1 MSEIQNDTVIG
12 LLLEII
18 DKDKLEKIIAKDK
31 LRELI
36 AANNKT
42 SDAVQIINSKGQT
55 LTAHEKKRLI
65 HLALE
70 EKFKKKYPFFKI
82 KRSGQVSK

>member
-1 MSEIQNDTVIG
+1 MSEIQNHDLMN
-12 LLLEII
+12 LLSEII
-18 DKDKLEKIIAKDK
+18 DKKLEKIVAKDK
-31 LRELI
+31 LQELI
-36 AANNKT
+36 ATNNKT

-65 HLALE
+65 HLGLE

-82 KRSGQVSK
+82 KRTQKVSI